1 MQDLRHALRMMLK
14 SPGFTAVALLALALG
29 IGASSAIFTL
39 VNAVLL
45 RPLPYPDSER
55 LFLVVRQYRQS
66 RNETVSI
73 PKIDY
78 WRKHSQAFESLTAFD
93 VIGAGYNLSSAEGE
107 PERVRG
113 VRVSADFFRVV
124 GVFPV
129 LGRGFLPEEDL
140 PGGRRVV
147 VLSDGLWRRRF
158 GADPG
163 LLGRS
168 VILGGEPY
176 TVVGLMPRGF
186 EFVPEADLWTTLQPV
201 VKTTDQANYL
211 ACLGRLKPGIT
222 VGQARAEMERLAVQF
237 RQQYPDLMGRNQSF
251 GVFSLHEEVAGN
263 IRPALLVLLGA
274 VGCVLLIAC
283 ANVANLLLAR
293 AATRAKEVA
302 IRTALGASRLRLLR
316 QLLTESAVLA
326 LAGGAL
332 GTVLGFWGLKALLV
346 ASPAGIPLVRITL
359 DARVLGFTLAV
370 SLLTGILFGLA
381 PALRASRPDLN
392 ETLKEGTGRA
402 TAGSPRS
409 RLRGLLVVSEIALAL
424 VLVVGAALLIETYLR
439 LRNVPPGFDPRRVLT
454 MQMSLTGPRYAHTAQ
469 VDSFFRQVL
478 QRLETLP
485 GVEAASSVTNLPL
498 EQGPDLPFN
507 IEGRT
512 DTDNNPGAQWR
523 AITPNYFRAMR
534 IPLRRGRHFT
544 DSDTGQS
551 PAVVIVNEALVRRY
565 WPRFPAGEDP
575 VGQRI
580 TIGRLMGKDFG
591 DRTREVVGVVGDI
604 KEVGLDRAAPL
615 TLFVPCSQV
624 PTSFTP
630 LLNRLLP
637 ATWVVRTAGEP
648 LRMTTAIQREIR
660 AVDRQQPVS
669 NVRTLEQVLDG
680 AVARQNFN
688 MLLLGVFA
696 ALALVL
702 AAVGIYGVMAYSVGQ
717 RMHEIGIRMAL
728 GAGRGAVARLIV
740 GQGMALA
747 LAGVL
752 VGLGGAFALTRL
764 LAGLLFGVRPTD
776 AATFVGV
783 SSLLLL
789 VALAACYLPARR
801 AMRVDPIITLRYE

>member
-1 MQDLRHALRMMLK
+1 MQDLRFALRMMLK
-14 SPGFTAVALLALALG
+14 SPGFTAVAVLALALG
-29 IGASSAIFTL
+29 IGANSAIFTL
-39 VNAVLL
+39 VNSVLL
-45 RPLPYPDSER
+45 RPLPYPESER
-55 LFLVVRQYRQS
+55 LFLVVRQYRAS
-66 RNETVSI
+66 RTETVSL

-78 WRKHSQAFESLTAFD
+78 WRTHNRVFDRLTAFD
-93 VIGAGYNLSSAEGE
+93 VIGAGYNLSGAEGE

-113 VRVSADFFRVV
+113 VRVSAEFFRVV
-124 GVFPV
+124 GVSPV

-147 VLSDGLWRRRF
+147 VLSQGLWRRRF

-163 LLGRS
+163 LLGKP
-168 VILGGEPY
+168 VILAGEPY
-176 TVVGLMPRGF
+176 TVVGVMPRGF
-186 EFVPEADLWTTLQPV
+186 EFVPEADLWTPLQPV
-201 VKTTDQANYL
+201 IRSNDQANYL
-211 ACLGRLKPGIT
+211 ACLGRLKPGVT
-222 VGQARAEMERLAVQF
+222 AEQARAEMERLARQF
-237 RQQYPDLMGRNQSF
+237 RPQYPDLMGRNESF
-251 GVFSLHEEVAGN
+251 GVFSLHEWVVGN

-293 AATRAKEVA
+293 AAARAKEVA

-316 QLLTESAVLA
+316 QLLTESVVLA

-332 GTVLGFWGLKALLV
+332 GSLLGFWGLKALLV
-346 ASPAGIPLVRITL
+346 ASPAGIPLVRIAM

-370 SLLTGILFGLA
+370 SLATGVLFGLA

-392 ETLKEGTGRA
+392 ETLKEGSGRA

-409 RLRGLLVVSEIALAL
+409 TLRGLLVAGEMALAL
-424 VLVVGAALLIETYLR
+424 VLLIGAALLIETYLS
-439 LRNVPPGFDPRRVLT
+439 LRNVPPGFDPRHVLT

-485 GVEAASSVTNLPL
+485 GVEAASSVTSLPL
-498 EQGPDLPFN
+498 ELGPDLPFN

-523 AITPNYFRAMR
+523 AITPSYFRAMR
-534 IPLRRGRHFT
+534 IPLRRGRYFT
-544 DSDTGQS
+544 DAETGQS
-551 PAVVIVNEALVRRY
+551 PAVVIINEALVRRF
-565 WPRFPAGEDP
+565 WPRYPAGEDP
-575 VGQRI
+575 IGQRI
-580 TIGRLMGKDFG
+580 TIGRIMGKEFVE
-591 DRTREVVGVVGDI
+591 RTREVVGVVADI

-624 PTSFTP
+624 PPAFTA

-637 ATWVVRTAGEP
+637 VAWVVRTAGEP
-648 LRMTTAIQREIR
+648 LGMTASIQREIR
-660 AVDRQQPVS
+660 AVDRQQPIS
-669 NVRTLEQVLDG
+669 NVRTMEQVLNG
-680 AVARQNFN
+680 SIARQNFN
-688 MLLLGVFA
+688 MRLLGVFA

-702 AAVGIYGVMAYSVGQ
+702 AAVGIYGVMSYSVGQ

-740 GQGMALA
+740 GQGMLLA

-752 VGLGGAFALTRL
+752 AGLGGAFGLTRL
-764 LAGLLFGVRPTD
+764 LAGLLFGVRPTN
-776 AATFVGV
+776 AGTFAGV
-783 SSLLLL
+783 SLLLLL
-789 VALAACYLPARR
+789 VALAATYLPARR
-801 AMRVDPIITLRYE
+801 AMRVEPIRALRYE